1 MTLQENCERKLA
13 YGSERDAKDEIWMRE
28 RNVGVPKLYTYQCP
42 RCRLWHLTKT
52 RQITPEDFDC
62 LN

>member
-1 MTLQENCERKLA
+1 VTREENCDRKLA
-13 YGSERDAKDEIWMRE
+13 YGCERDAGDEAKRRM

-42 RCRLWHLTKT
+42 RCKLWHLTKT